1 METQT
6 KNQVETKVKLNPY
19 LKLSNCV
26 DIADIEYAMDELRK
40 LDSEFGE
47 DNKMLLKLW
56 SKFLDKKKKLE
67 AKASTSNYD
76 TSATA
81 MASFMNAQDEQKTSS
96 PMHPIFQQALKP
108 FGIK

>member
-1 METQT
+1 MTLTE
-6 KNQVETKVKLNPY
+6 KINSNPY
-19 LKLSNCV
+19 LKVSNCTDV
-26 DIADIEYAMDELRK
+26 ADLEYAMDELRK
-40 LDSEFGE
+40 LDAEFGE
-47 DNKMLLKLW
+47 NNKTLLKLW

-96 PMHPIFQQALKP
+96 PMHPIFEQALKS
-108 FGIK
+108 